1 LLLVAHAEEM
11 LKGMKR
17 VMDVLDEGESV
28 MAEVEE
34 IN

>member
-1 LLLVAHAEEM
+1 M
-11 LKGMKR
+11 LKGMKK

-34 IN
+34 V